1 MWDVITEAYQ
11 VSEKDGCSA
20 PCYVLQWKFETN
32 VPQWEINEMHF
43 KTMYPLNDK
52 INIDTEREIYDIL
65 LNEKNNSLQNS

>member
-1 MWDVITEAYQ
+1 
-11 VSEKDGCSA
+11 
-20 PCYVLQWKFETN
+20 
-32 VPQWEINEMHF
+32 MHF